1 MDSNSE
7 NSAFVRTS
15 LLRPPSKIPS
25 PAKAL
30 SEISESVGNSRATAM
45 LPPQSTIS
53 LKHKTSAPSEPAAK
67 RPTLVER
74 AGEPIRA
81 NQPAP
86 PSSRPINSTV
96 KATTLAGT
104 RNNFSSS
111 VSGRPT
117 STYSRSISNNGSFS
131 SSTGSGI
138 RPPSAQSRFRPQSSL
153 GHGRHASSSS
163 GYGPASRP
171 ASAMDSHSVGMSGR
185 LAAAN
190 RKGMTPAPIPT
201 CQAATGLAGSRETER
216 HSLPSWSGSQALPVA
231 AEVIQTP
238 GAKSHRNLSINTAI
252 SSLRNSESTMVL
264 SREETRT
271 RGLFGPSPSSTAS
284 RRLGFD
290 TSRSSTSPQYYLTRH
305 SIDSFS
311 LQSQHI
317 GQNVLPKPPSRAPRR
332 STRGKLYLT
341 RETSTTAFDPTE
353 RLEDVEMDF
362 ARLQRDLNET
372 GLKLGKS
379 EELKGIYEAK
389 INQLEAEKGHLRNE
403 IELDRKKL
411 ASSQKKVESLQTQ
424 LATAVA
430 TIEDERRIVAEEQL
444 AAAEDQRIQQAY
456 IEGLMSDHRE
466 ELESQEND
474 HRQKIQNLRQQANE
488 DANRLQGLNAD
499 GIRELERARA
509 DLEREKLNTKRLQE
523 TLAES
528 STTTLQLQSAD
539 RAKQA
544 KIDYLESDGQA
555 QAQSFAD
562 VLRRMQEAQD
572 AEEAVKEKLRAEE
585 SVIRKLRNQ
594 VQELKGNIRVFCRV
608 RPVLEENE
616 EPARIALPDAG
627 LDSSKIEVQGPEEKS
642 SLGTVTTK
650 TNAFTFDRVFGPSSQ
665 NPEVFEEI
673 SQLVQSA
680 LDGYNVCIFCYG
692 QTGAGKTHTM
702 SADDGMIPLALH
714 QIYDTARTL
723 EEKGWKYTME
733 GSFVEV
739 HNEALNDLLGKPE
752 DYDKTKHEIRHD
764 AQTCKTTV
772 TDLTA
777 VVLDSPTKVESIL
790 KRATSNRTVAAT
802 KANERSSRSHSVFI
816 LRLSG
821 VNEVTGEKSD
831 GTLNLVDLAGS
842 ERLSHSGST
851 GDRLKE
857 TQNIN
862 KSLSCLG
869 DVIGALGQGKEGG
882 HVPYRNSKLTYLLRY
897 SLGGNS
903 KTLMFVMVSP
913 LQAHLNETLTS
924 LKFATKVSNTYIGTA
939 RRTTGKS

>member
-1 MDSNSE
+1 
-7 NSAFVRTS
+7 
-15 LLRPPSKIPS
+15 
-25 PAKAL
+25 
-30 SEISESVGNSRATAM
+30 VGT
-45 LPPQSTIS
+45 
-53 LKHKTSAPSEPAAK
+53 
-67 RPTLVER
+67 
-74 AGEPIRA
+74 
-81 NQPAP
+81 
-86 PSSRPINSTV
+86 
-96 KATTLAGT
+96 
-104 RNNFSSS
+104 
-111 VSGRPT
+111 
-117 STYSRSISNNGSFS
+117 
-131 SSTGSGI
+131 
-138 RPPSAQSRFRPQSSL
+138 
-153 GHGRHASSSS
+153 
-163 GYGPASRP
+163 
-171 ASAMDSHSVGMSGR
+171 SGR

-190 RKGMTPAPIPT
+190 RKGMDPILIST
-201 CQAATGLAGSRETER
+201 HRAATGLAGSHETER
-216 HSLPSWSGSQALPVA
+216 HSLPSWSSSQAPPVA
-231 AEVIQTP
+231 AEVAQTP
-238 GAKSHRNLSINTAI
+238 DAKPRRTLSINTAI
-252 SSLRNSESTMVL
+252 SSLRTPKSTVVL
-264 SREETRT
+264 SGEETRT
-271 RGLFGPSPSSTAS
+271 GSFFEPSSSTTPCGLGLFTPRPSTAL
-284 RRLGFD
+284 RY
-290 TSRSSTSPQYYLTRH
+290 SPARH

-311 LQSQHI
+311 LQSQLV
-317 GQNVLPKPPSRAPRR
+317 GQNVLLKAPSRTPRR
-332 STRGKLYLT
+332 SIQKMMYLT
-341 RETSTTAFDPTE
+341 REASTTAFDPAE

-389 INQLEAEKGHLRNE
+389 SKSSIRVLCQGSLEYGSPSDSSLRTKLTNVLVCTVDQLEAEKGNLRKE

-411 ASSQKKVESLQTQ
+411 ASTQKKVESLQTQ
-424 LATAVA
+424 LSTAVA
-430 TIEDERRIVAEEQL
+430 TIEDERRIAAEERR
-444 AAAEDQRIQQAY
+444 ATVEDQRMQQAY
-456 IEGLMSDHRE
+456 IENLMNEHRE
-466 ELESQEND
+466 ELESQDND
-474 HRQKIQNLRQQANE
+474 HRQKIQSVQQQANE
-488 DANRLQGLNAD
+488 DANRLQGLNED

-509 DLEREKLNTKRLQE
+509 DLEREKLVTKRLQE
-523 TLAES
+523 TLTET
-528 STTTLQLQSAD
+528 STIILQLQSAD

-616 EPARIALPDAG
+616 EPARISLPDAG
-627 LDSSKIEVQGPEEKS
+627 LDSNKIEVQGPEEKS

-650 TNAFTFDRVFGPSSQ
+650 TNAFTFDRVFGPSSRNQ
-665 NPEVFEEI
+665 EVFEEI

-702 SADDGMIPLALH
+702 SADDGMIPRALH
-714 QIYDTARTL
+714 QIYDTARAL

-739 HNEALNDLLGKPE
+739 HNEVLNDLLGKPE
-752 DYDKTKHEIRHD
+752 DYDKIKHEIRHD
-764 AQTCKTTV
+764 AQTCRTTV
-772 TDLTA
+772 TDLTT

-816 LRLSG
+816 LRLTG

-882 HVPYRNSKLTYLLRY
+882 HVPYRNSK
-897 SLGGNS
+897 
-903 KTLMFVMVSP
+903 VC
-913 LQAHLNETLTS
+913 
-924 LKFATKVSNTYIGTA
+924 
-939 RRTTGKS
+939 